1 MLGEQWQPQQET
13 DRWALAI
20 AAAKET
26 VGQVVTPGREFL
38 YRRRRVLVHPDLL
51 NGKRTDWRYA
61 SELLRRANADYADDI
76 PRRTTQA
83 VGLEM
88 LEVDDQTSLP
98 GFVKSLRRIA
108 PGAASLEHILIAD
121 PQRVHGCDPAEPADR
136 PADIPGS
143 DASAGAG
150 LTAAVLDTGL
160 WADWGL
166 TASAGAG
173 DADVLDDDADQLLDA
188 PAGHGTFV
196 TGIIERYAP
205 GANVIARKVLY
216 GPAGMASEVEVAQ
229 ALLDLPEVD
238 VINCSFGGP
247 TQDDAAPL
255 VIERALQHLS
265 PKTVVVAA
273 AGNQGESRPHWP
285 AASKRAI
292 AVAAVEGGKGSEGWG
307 LADYSTRGP
316 WIDACAPGTKVHG
329 AFVEFDETPTD
340 PATGRTFKGGAHW
353 TGTSFATP
361 AVTAA
366 ILCLAARDGIPAKE
380 AAYRLIDAPDRL
392 RILDAGTLVLP
403 DHLPPTP

>member
-13 DRWALAI
+13 DRWTLAI
-20 AAAKET
+20 AAQRKT
-26 VGQVVTPGREFL
+26 IGQELSPGRGFL
-38 YRRRRVLVHPDLL
+38 YRRQRVLIHPDVLE
-51 NGKRTDWRYA
+51 GKRSDSRYA
-61 SELLRRANADYADDI
+61 LELLGRANAEYAEDA
-76 PRRTTQA
+76 PRRASQA
-83 VGLEM
+83 VGLE
-88 LEVDDQTSLP
+88 LLDVDRQVALP
-98 GFVKSLRRIA
+98 SFIRSLRRVI
-108 PGAASLEHILIAD
+108 PGAASLEHILVAD
-121 PQRVHGCDPAEPADR
+121 PHRFHGCDPAEPADR
-136 PADIPGS
+136 PGDIPGS

-160 WADWGL
+160 WEGWGL
-166 TASAGAG
+166 TASAGAAEAEVF
-173 DADVLDDDADQLLDA
+173 DADGDQLLDA

-196 TGIIERYAP
+196 TSIIERYAP
-205 GANVIARKVLY
+205 GAKVIARKVLQ
-216 GPAGMASEVEVAQ
+216 GPAGMASELEVAQ

-273 AGNQGESRPHWP
+273 AGNQGEMRPHWP
-285 AASKRAI
+285 AASKRVV

-329 AFVEFDETPTD
+329 AFVEFDETPAD
-340 PATGRTFKGGAHW
+340 PTTGRTFKGGAHW

-392 RILDAGTLVLP
+392 RIMDAGTLVLP

>member
-1 MLGEQWQPQQET
+1 VQGEQWQPQQET
-13 DRWALAI
+13 DRWMRAI
-20 AAAKET
+20 LAAKDT
-26 VGQVVTPGREFL
+26 VGQNVTPGRSFL
-38 YRRRRVLVHPDLL
+38 YRRRRVLVHQDLL
-51 NGKRTDWRYA
+51 EGKRTDWRYA
-61 SELLRRANADYADDI
+61 NELLARANADYADDAS
-76 PRRTTQA
+76 RRAAQA
-83 VGLEM
+83 VGWEL
-88 LEVDDQTSLP
+88 LEVEEQVALP
-98 GFVKSLRRIA
+98 NFVRGIRRIA
-108 PGAASLEHILIAD
+108 PGAASLEHMLVAD
-121 PQRVHGCDPAEPADR
+121 PHRFHGCDPAEPADR
-136 PADIPGS
+136 PDDIPGRVTK
-143 DASAGAG
+143 AGDG
-150 LTAAVLDTGL
+150 LTAAVLDTGI
-160 WADWGL
+160 WDGWGL
-166 TASAGAG
+166 TASAGAAEAEVF
-173 DADVLDDDADQLLDA
+173 DADGDQLLDA

-196 TGIIERYAP
+196 TSIIERYAP
-205 GANVIARKVLY
+205 GAKVIARKVLH
-216 GPAGMASEVEVAQ
+216 GPAGMASELEVAQ

-247 TQDDAAPL
+247 TQDDAAPV

-273 AGNQGESRPHWP
+273 AGNQGENRPHWP

-316 WIDACAPGTKVHG
+316 WIDACAPGTKIHG
-329 AFVEFDETPTD
+329 AFVEFDETPAD
-340 PATGRTFKGGAHW
+340 PTTGRTFKGGAHW

-403 DHLPPTP
+403 EHLPPTP